1 MRRATRVLRPMQHAQ
16 PKLFPSMQH
25 THPKFLSTTRP
36 APTLKAAILDW
47 SGTMADNLS
56 IAPNFGMVGTF
67 QEENVPITMEESR
80 IPMGVSKDEHINELL
95 ALPRVAT
102 LWKQVKGKAPTD
114 EDRKRMFDNYKK
126 IQLDVLPEY
135 QLVPYSNGML
145 PTMVPKRKT
154 PDFTKLIPGTREAI
168 DHLKTRLEMK
178 IGLTTGFPRKF
189 LIGFCRHLF
198 FKELHW
204 TRA

>member
-1 MRRATRVLRPMQHAQ
+1 MQ

-25 THPKFLSTTRP
+25 THSKFLSTTRP

-67 QEENVPITMEESR
+67 REENVRITMEESR

-102 LWKQVKGKAPTD
+102 LWKQVKGSAPTD
-114 EDRKRMFDNYKK
+114 EDRKRMFRNYKK

-135 QLVPYSNGML
+135 QLVPYSNGLL
-145 PTMVPKRKT
+145 PTIVVPKRKT

-168 DHLKTRLEMK
+168 DHLKTRLGMK

-198 FKELHW
+198 FKELRW